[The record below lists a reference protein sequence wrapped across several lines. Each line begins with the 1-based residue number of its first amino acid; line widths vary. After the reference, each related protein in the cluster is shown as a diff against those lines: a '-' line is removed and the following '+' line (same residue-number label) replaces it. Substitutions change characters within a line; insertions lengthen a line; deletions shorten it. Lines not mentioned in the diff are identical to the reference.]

1 MSTDESDSI
10 TSSQIRRFG
19 LYRTIDAKTEEFL
32 RLSRKRQLRQGCACA
47 AISTTITVT
56 VVVIVLVIYEYMIAV
71 ETSFVQEKRPFN
83 KTKYINKDLPIADRL
98 DRNFFGFDQDY
109 YERMPLLINAL
120 QDISH
125 TESET
130 RIRSQRKK
138 QFSKSYTIK
147 PRLTTV
153 LNRFVRKTSPKPFIF
168 EYRSPYPMPFTKV
181 NTSPSNWME
190 QYRNAQR
197 LKNLHD
203 VVKYLEK
210 TLNAKFGDIYVPT
223 RAQIALSE
231 MYVGPVE
238 TKEINVKQK
247 TVTHNS
253 PQSNHYT
260 DPLHIFRPNNPGEI
274 NLLADGFRF
283 APTFVSKF
291 NEQNTEIK
299 HPDASKQSCVGTK
312 CLTFN
317 KNIPKRVELS
327 SAEEV
332 LSTTSTKL
340 NNNKLKSLVM
350 FNLFPINKSISQ
362 DTLYKNEI
370 DQIYITTSKP
380 LFKFKR
386 KSTVPLRRISYRR
399 KKRPTL
405 LKDRNKN
412 KFISQVNNEKN
423 MTTQYFNHHTTM
435 ENNNDAININEP
447 SKNYFEDTTSSVI
460 EATSVNSHIISY
472 PKLNYSDIEDYHM
485 GSSGV
490 IPVEY
495 GRPPIYSV
503 VTPIIPL
510 SELFMSTTET
520 ITTIP
525 PNIIQFSPED
535 AKVPDHYFNIRKS
548 DIDEVTESEINNWND
563 SESTVIN
570 NDEFEPNTL
579 IVKLRNMIEATSK
592 ENTADENSTT
602 ESSETIEEENTYTTI
617 ETYVPQINGH
627 YRDVKHKS
635 LISLLQESSEKY
647 RKKRIESLLTTRN
660 PTYVPMY
667 VEIKRNRNNTTSK
680 QN

>member
-32 RLSRKRQLRQGCACA
+32 RLSRKRQMRQGCACA

-71 ETSFVQEKRPFN
+71 ETSFVQQKRSFN
-83 KTKYINKDLPIADRL
+83 KTKYLNKDLPIADRL

-125 TESET
+125 TDSET

-138 QFSKSYTIK
+138 QFFKSYTIK
-147 PRLTTV
+147 PRSTTV
-153 LNRFVRKTSPKPFIF
+153 LNRFIRKTSPKPFIL
-168 EYRSPYPMPFTKV
+168 EYRSPYPMPFSKF
-181 NTSPSNWME
+181 NTIPSNWME

-210 TLNAKFGDIYVPT
+210 TLNAKFGDIYLPT
-223 RAQIALSE
+223 RAQIELSE
-231 MYVGPVE
+231 MYVGPAQ
-238 TKEINVKQK
+238 TKETNFKQK
-247 TVTHNS
+247 TVHNS

-260 DPLHIFRPNNPGEI
+260 DPLHIYRPNDPGEV

-283 APTFVSKF
+283 APTFVSKY
-291 NEQNTEIK
+291 NEQNTDIK
-299 HPDASKQSCVGTK
+299 YPDSSKQSCVGTK
-312 CLTFN
+312 CLNFN
-317 KNIPKRVELS
+317 KNIPKSADLS
-327 SAEEV
+327 SDEEIM
-332 LSTTSTKL
+332 SSTSTKL

-350 FNLFPINKSISQ
+350 FNLLPINKSNSHE
-362 DTLYKNEI
+362 TRYKNEI

-380 LFKFKR
+380 VFQFKR
-386 KSTVPLRRISYRR
+386 KTPLRRISYRR
-399 KKRPTL
+399 KKRPTSF
-405 LKDRNKN
+405 KDRNKN
-412 KFISQVNNEKN
+412 NFISQVNGEKN
-423 MTTQYFNHHTTM
+423 MTTQYFNHHTKF
-435 ENNNDAININEP
+435 ENNNEAININEP
-447 SKNYFEDTTSSVI
+447 SKNYFDDATISNV
-460 EATSVNSHIISY
+460 EATSLYSHTINY
-472 PKLNYSDIEDYHM
+472 PKVNYSDIEDYHM

-490 IPVEY
+490 IPIEY
-495 GRPPIYSV
+495 GGPQIYPV

-510 SELFMSTTET
+510 SELIMSTTER

-525 PNIIQFSPED
+525 PDIIQFSPED
-535 AKVPDHYFNIRKS
+535 AKVPDHYYNIRKS
-548 DIDEVTESEINNWND
+548 DIDEVTESEVNDWNY
-563 SESTVIN
+563 SERTLIS

-579 IVKLRNMIEATSK
+579 IVKLRNIIEATSK
-592 ENTADENSTT
+592 ENTADEASTT
-602 ESSETIEEENTYTTI
+602 ESSETTPEENIYTTI

-627 YRDVKHKS
+627 YRDVKHKN

-647 RKKRIESLLTTRN
+647 RKKRIEFLTTRN

-667 VEIKRNRNNTTSK
+667 VEIKRNRNITASN

>member
-32 RLSRKRQLRQGCACA
+32 RLSRKRQMRQGCACA

-71 ETSFVQEKRPFN
+71 ETSFVQEKRSFN

-98 DRNFFGFDQDY
+98 DRSFFGFDQDY

-125 TESET
+125 TDSET
-130 RIRSQRKK
+130 RISSQRKK

-203 VVKYLEK
+203 VVKYLER

-260 DPLHIFRPNNPGEI
+260 DPLHIFRPNNPGEV

-332 LSTTSTKL
+332 L
-340 NNNKLKSLVM
+340 N
-350 FNLFPINKSISQ
+350 
-362 DTLYKNEI
+362 
-370 DQIYITTSKP
+370 QIYITTSKP

-386 KSTVPLRRISYRR
+386 KSTVPSR
-399 KKRPTL
+399 
-405 LKDRNKN
+405 
-412 KFISQVNNEKN
+412 
-423 MTTQYFNHHTTM
+423 H
-435 ENNNDAININEP
+435 
-447 SKNYFEDTTSSVI
+447 
-460 EATSVNSHIISY
+460 
-472 PKLNYSDIEDYHM
+472 IEDYHM

-525 PNIIQFSPED
+525 PDIIQFSPED

-548 DIDEVTESEINNWND
+548 DIDEVTETEINNWND
-563 SESTVIN
+563 SESTVIS

-602 ESSETIEEENTYTTI
+602 ESSETRDEENTYTTI

-647 RKKRIESLLTTRN
+647 RKKRIENLLTTRN

-667 VEIKRNRNNTTSK
+667 VEIKRNRNNTASN